1 MKTLCAAAC
10 LGLFAFCLASAAFAD
25 EIVTTR
31 GTRIKGQVT
40 SGGDKVTIKTED
52 GTLTLPASRVSRV
65 VLMGVPA
72 DFSSKPQAYRTKA
85 IQANGGGVG
94 LQGQADSAGSAA
106 LQAALERHIAVRFDE
121 TPLAD
126 VLSYLQEIAGIN
138 FVYNAA
144 EVQSANVLVT
154 LHLDNVTVRQVLNL
168 IVGGS
173 ALGWTVASGNVV
185 RLGPRES
192 IERYIVRTYDVR
204 DLLMN
209 VEDKQARRTLTLTET
224 GTQQTQNGTSDSSAQ
239 FGSDSGGLGF
249 NSTDTTSGNG
259 QSFGGTASESLPQRA
274 FSLAT
279 LITSTVRPDTWA
291 QPAVVQCGGVAT
303 TDEQNQQ
310 QTESTPW

>member
-1 MKTLCAAAC
+1 MKTMCAAAC
-10 LGLFAFCLASAAFAD
+10 LGLLAFCLAGAGFAD
-25 EIVTTR
+25 EIVTR
-31 GTRIKGQVT
+31 SGTHIKGQVT
-40 SGGDKVTIKTED
+40 SGGDRVTIKTED
-52 GTLTLPASRVSRV
+52 GTLTLPASRVTRV
-65 VLMGVPA
+65 VHMAVPV
-72 DFSSKPQAYRTKA
+72 DFSGRPQASRTRA

-94 LQGQADSAGSAA
+94 LKGQAGSAA

-121 TPLAD
+121 TPLVD

-154 LHLDNVTVRQVLNL
+154 LHLENVTVRQVLDL
-168 IVGGS
+168 AVGGS
-173 ALGWTVASGNVV
+173 TLGWTVASGNVI
-185 RLGPRES
+185 RLGPHES

-204 DLLMN
+204 DLLQN

-224 GTQQTQNGTSDSSAQ
+224 GTQETQNDSSNAQ

-249 NSTDTTSGNG
+249 NSTDSTSGNG
-259 QSFGGTASESLPQRA
+259 QGLGGTASESLPQRA

-279 LITSTVRPDTWA
+279 LITSTVRPETWA
-291 QPAVVQCGGVAT
+291 QPAVVQCGGVAA

-310 QTESTPW
+310 TENTPW